1 MFYAPVF
8 LIKSKELIS
17 IDDVRELYA
26 SLVSIDK
33 QTFYEEIEIVKAFQM
48 YMQTSKEAPEI
59 IIKECQLIIDKQSN

>member
-1 MFYAPVF
+1 M
-8 LIKSKELIS
+8 IS